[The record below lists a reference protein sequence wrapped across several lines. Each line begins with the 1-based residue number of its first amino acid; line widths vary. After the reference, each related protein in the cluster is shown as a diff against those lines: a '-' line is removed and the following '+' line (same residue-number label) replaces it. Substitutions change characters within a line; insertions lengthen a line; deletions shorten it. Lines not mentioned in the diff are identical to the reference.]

1 MQPQSRKLSTG
12 QEVALPLEL
21 AFALG
26 GAIFPASRR
35 RLATVLPDGLA
46 PLAVAPGVAPVALVG
61 IGYRR
66 VGGSNADGR
75 DGPDDR
81 RGLEPY
87 DEFGVIV
94 PCTAG
99 RPIGGAL
106 EGDVGGFVHW
116 LPVTTDASVA
126 LGELWGYP
134 KEVADVTV
142 TDGPTGIRTV
152 VEVDGER
159 VLRLDVPRGAGRE
172 REWTLHSY
180 TTKNGELLRT
190 RTEIEGEVAVRPG
203 IGVSLEW
210 GTGEVASGLRR
221 LGVRR
226 LPLVRFAGSRVG
238 ARLFE
243 GRPM

>member
-12 QEVALPLEL
+12 HEVALPLEL
-21 AFALG
+21 AFAMG

-35 RLATVLPDGLA
+35 RLATILPDGLA
-46 PLAVAPGVAPVALVG
+46 PLAIAPGVAPVALVG

-66 VGGSNADGR
+66 VGGSSADP
-75 DGPDDR
+75 DGR

-94 PCTAG
+94 PCTIG
-99 RPIGGAL
+99 RPIAGAL
-106 EGDVGGFVHW
+106 AGDVGGFVHW
-116 LPVTTDASVA
+116 LPVTTEASVA
-126 LGELWGYP
+126 LGRELWGYP
-134 KEVADVTV
+134 KELADVTV
-142 TDGPTGIRTV
+142 TDGPSGIRTV
-152 VEVDGER
+152 LEVDGER

-172 REWTLHSY
+172 REWTLQSY
-180 TTKNGELLRT
+180 TTREGALLGT
-190 RTEIEGEVAVRPG
+190 RTELEGEVAVRSG

-210 GTGEVASGLRR
+210 GTGEVAAGLRR

-226 LPLVRFAGSRVG
+226 LALARFAGSRVE

-243 GRPM
+243 GEPVR